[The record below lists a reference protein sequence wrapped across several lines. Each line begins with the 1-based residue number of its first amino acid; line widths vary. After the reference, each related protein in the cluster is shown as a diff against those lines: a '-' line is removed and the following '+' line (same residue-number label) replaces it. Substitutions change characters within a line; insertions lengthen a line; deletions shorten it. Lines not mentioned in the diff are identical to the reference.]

1 MDVIMKQEDRQNLYK
16 LFRDHGD
23 VLGADG
29 TARVAL
35 ESFIRSIQDLRC
47 APEKLEELVAELIHS
62 IKHTEP
68 QITPLVHLI
77 EEFEN
82 EMAGQF
88 STDLKATKGKI
99 TSLLNAKIDR
109 LKDIGLQMTAR
120 GLKCIDRY
128 DVIIVYSTSTS
139 IRDTLVKANKIGK
152 PFEVLI
158 LKQDFT
164 KTRKLIWTASGEK
177 IDHEVIPE
185 YNLSNFITKA
195 NKFFLGSISI
205 TPDNKAVCPLG
216 SAEVVSLCHLN
227 RIPIYLFANSLKFSH
242 KASGTHKIHEKRES
256 RLDGQTSYA
265 MTIHSHCLVDLEHVD
280 FIVREDG
287 VIPREEF
294 RTRFIC

>member
-1 MDVIMKQEDRQNLYK
+1 MDVIMKQEDRQNLFK

-29 TARVAL
+29 TALVAL
-35 ESFIRSIQDLRC
+35 ESFIRSIQDLKC
-47 APEKLEELVAELIHS
+47 PADKLEPLVSELVQS
-62 IKHTEP
+62 IKNTEP

-77 EEFEN
+77 EDFEN
-82 EMAGQF
+82 EMTGQF
-88 STDLKATKGKI
+88 SADLKATKGKI

-109 LKDIGLQMTAR
+109 LKNIGAQMTAT

-195 NKFFLGSISI
+195 NKFFLGSVSI

-227 RIPIYLFANSLKFSH
+227 KIPIYLFANSLKFSH
-242 KASGTHKIHEKRES
+242 KASRDQRIHEKKES
-256 RLDGQTSYA
+256 RLDGQTSYS
-265 MTIHSHCLVDLEHVD
+265 MTIHSHCLVDLAHVD
-280 FIVREDG
+280 FIVREDR
-287 VIPREEF
+287 VIPRAEF
-294 RTRFIC
+294 CERLGC

>member
-1 MDVIMKQEDRQNLYK
+1 MGVIMKEKDQQSLYK

-23 VLGADG
+23 VLGAHG
-29 TARVAL
+29 TALVAV
-35 ESFIRSIQDLRC
+35 ESFIRAIRDLKC
-47 APEKLEELVAELIHS
+47 QADQLEPLVAELIES
-62 IKHTEP
+62 IKNTEP

-77 EEFEN
+77 EDFEN
-82 EMAGQF
+82 KMAGQF
-88 STDLKATKGKI
+88 SADLNATKEKI
-99 TSLLNAKIDR
+99 ISILNTQMNR
-109 LKDIGLQMTAR
+109 LKEIGSQMIAS
-120 GLKCIDRY
+120 GSKCIHRY
-128 DVIIVYSTSTS
+128 DVIIVYSTSAA

-216 SAEVVSLCHLN
+216 AAEVVSLCHLN
-227 RIPIYLFANSLKFSH
+227 KIPIYLFANSLKFSH
-242 KASGTHKIHEKRES
+242 KASSRHRIHEKTES

-287 VIPREEF
+287 VIPHAEF
-294 RTRFIC
+294 RERLMR

>member
-1 MDVIMKQEDRQNLYK
+1 MKQEDRQNLYK

>member
-1 MDVIMKQEDRQNLYK
+1 MKNEDRQNLYK

-23 VLGADG
+23 VLGTDA
-29 TARVAL
+29 TALVAL
-35 ESFIRSIQDLRC
+35 ESFIRSVQELKCPAD
-47 APEKLEELVAELIHS
+47 KLEPLVTELIQS
-62 IKHTEP
+62 IKNTEP

-77 EEFEN
+77 EAFED

-88 STDLKATKGKI
+88 SHDLKKTKQKI
-99 TSLLNAKIDR
+99 AAILSDKVDR
-109 LKDIGLQMTAR
+109 LKTIGEQMIEQGVT
-120 GLKCIDRY
+120 CIERY
-128 DVIIVYSTSTS
+128 DVIIVYSISAA
-139 IRDTLVKANKIGK
+139 IRETMLRARKIGK

-164 KTRKLIWTASGEK
+164 KTRKLIWSASGAE

-195 NKFFLGSISI
+195 NKFFLGAMSI

-227 RIPIYLFANSLKFSH
+227 EIPVYLFANSLKFSH
-242 KASGTHKIHEKRES
+242 KPSDAHRIHEKHEY
-256 RLDGQTSYA
+256 RLEGQTSYD
-265 MTIHSHCLVDLEHVD
+265 MTIHSHCLVDLKHVD

-287 VIPREEF
+287 IIPREDF
-294 RTRFIC
+294 CKQMGC

>member
-1 MDVIMKQEDRQNLYK
+1 MKQEDRQNLYK

-23 VLGADG
+23 VLGAHG
-29 TARVAL
+29 TALVAL
-35 ESFIRSIQDLRC
+35 ASFIRSIQDLKC
-47 APEKLEELVAELIHS
+47 TTDKLEPLVTELIQS
-62 IKHTEP
+62 IKNAEP

-77 EEFEN
+77 EDFET
-82 EMAGQF
+82 EMTGQF
-88 STDLKATKGKI
+88 SDDIKATKTKI
-99 TSLLNAKIDR
+99 TTVLNAKIDR
-109 LKDIGLQMTAR
+109 LKQIGAQMTVS

-128 DVIIVYSTSTS
+128 DVIIVYSTSAS
-139 IRDTLVKANKIGK
+139 IRDTLVQANKIGK

-164 KTRKLIWTASGEK
+164 KTRKLIWTASGED

-227 RIPIYLFANSLKFSH
+227 KIPVYLFANSLKYSH
-242 KASGTHKIHEKRES
+242 QASGDHNIHEKREI
-256 RLDGQTSYA
+256 RVDGQTSYA
-265 MTIHSHCLVDLEHVD
+265 MTIHSHCIVDLNHVD

-287 VIPREEF
+287 VIPREVF
-294 RTRFIC
+294 CNQIGC

>member
-1 MDVIMKQEDRQNLYK
+1 MGVIMKQEDRQNLYK

-23 VLGADG
+23 TLGADG

-47 APEKLEELVAELIHS
+47 PPEKLEQLVAELIHS

-77 EEFEN
+77 EEVEN

-109 LKDIGLQMTAR
+109 LKDIGVQMTAR

-227 RIPIYLFANSLKFSH
+227 KIPIYLFANSLKFSH
-242 KASGTHKIHEKRES
+242 KASSTHKIHEKRES
-256 RLDGQTSYA
+256 RRDGQTSYA

-294 RTRFIC
+294 CTRFLC

>member
-1 MDVIMKQEDRQNLYK
+1 MGVIMKQEDRQNLYK

-23 VLGADG
+23 VLGAHG
-29 TARVAL
+29 TALVAL
-35 ESFIRSIQDLRC
+35 ASFIRSIQDLKC
-47 APEKLEELVAELIHS
+47 TTDKLEPLVTELIQS
-62 IKHTEP
+62 IKNAEP

-77 EEFEN
+77 EDFET
-82 EMAGQF
+82 EMTSQF
-88 STDLKATKGKI
+88 SDDIKATKTKI
-99 TSLLNAKIDR
+99 TTVLNAKIDR
-109 LKDIGLQMTAR
+109 LKQIGAQMTVS

-128 DVIIVYSTSTS
+128 DVIIVYSTSAS
-139 IRDTLVKANKIGK
+139 IRDTLVQANKIGK

-164 KTRKLIWTASGEK
+164 KTRKLIWTASGED

-227 RIPIYLFANSLKFSH
+227 KIPVYLFANSLKFSH
-242 KASGTHKIHEKRES
+242 KASGDHKIHEKREI
-256 RLDGQTSYA
+256 RVDGQTSYA
-265 MTIHSHCLVDLEHVD
+265 MTIHSHCIVDLNHVD

-287 VIPREEF
+287 VIPREVF
-294 RTRFIC
+294 CNQIGC

>member
-1 MDVIMKQEDRQNLYK
+1 MMKENDRENLFK

-23 VLGADG
+23 VLGTDG
-29 TARVAL
+29 TALVAL
-35 ESFIRSIQDLRC
+35 ESFIRSIRELKCPAD
-47 APEKLEELVAELIHS
+47 KLESLVNELITS
-62 IKHTEP
+62 IKNTEP

-77 EEFEN
+77 EAFEK

-88 STDLKATKGKI
+88 SDNLKATKKKI
-99 TSLLNAKIDR
+99 IAILNTKIDQ
-109 LKDIGLQMTAR
+109 LKEIGRQMIES
-120 GLKCIDRY
+120 GLKCIRRY
-128 DVIIVYSTSTS
+128 DVIIVYSTSTV
-139 IRDTLVKANKIGK
+139 IRDTLVRSHTIGK

-164 KTRKLIWTASGEK
+164 KTRKLIWTASGEE

-195 NKFFLGSISI
+195 NKFFLGAISI

-227 RIPIYLFANSLKFSH
+227 KIPVYLFANSLKFSH
-242 KASGTHKIHEKRES
+242 KPSQAHKIHEKHEEH
-256 RLDGQTSYA
+256 LDGRTSYE

-280 FIVREDG
+280 FIVSETG
-287 VIPREEF
+287 VSPRADF
-294 RTRFIC
+294 CRGIGG

>member
-1 MDVIMKQEDRQNLYK
+1 MKQEDRQNLYK

-23 VLGADG
+23 TLGADG

-47 APEKLEELVAELIHS
+47 PPEKLEQLVAELIHS

-77 EEFEN
+77 EEVEN

-109 LKDIGLQMTAR
+109 LKDIGVQMTAR

-227 RIPIYLFANSLKFSH
+227 KIPIYLFANSLKFSH
-242 KASGTHKIHEKRES
+242 KASSTHKIHEKRES
-256 RLDGQTSYA
+256 RRDGQTSYA

-294 RTRFIC
+294 CTRFLC

>member
-1 MDVIMKQEDRQNLYK
+1 MGVIMKNEDRQNLYK

-23 VLGADG
+23 VLGTDA
-29 TARVAL
+29 TALVAL
-35 ESFIRSIQDLRC
+35 TSFIRSIQ
-47 APEKLEELVAELIHS
+47 ELKCPADQIETLVMELIQS
-62 IKHTEP
+62 IKNTEP

-88 STDLKATKGKI
+88 SRDLKATKEKI
-99 TSLLNAKIDR
+99 AAVLNSKIDR
-109 LKDIGLQMTAR
+109 LKNIGEQMIAK
-120 GLKCIDRY
+120 GMKCIDRY
-128 DVIIVYSTSTS
+128 DVIIVYSISAV
-139 IRDTLVKANKIGK
+139 IRETMLKARKIGK

-164 KTRKLIWTASGEK
+164 KTRKLIWSASGAE

-195 NKFFLGSISI
+195 NKFFLGAMSI

-227 RIPIYLFANSLKFSH
+227 EIPVYLFANSLKFSH
-242 KASGTHKIHEKRES
+242 KPSNAHRIHEKHEY
-256 RLDGQTSYA
+256 RLEGQTSYD
-265 MTIHSHCLVDLEHVD
+265 MTIHSHCLVDLKHVD

-287 VIPREEF
+287 VMPRQDF
-294 RTRFIC
+294 CQKPG

>member
-1 MDVIMKQEDRQNLYK
+1 MGVIMKQEDRQNLFK

-23 VLGADG
+23 VLGAHG
-29 TARVAL
+29 TALVAL
-35 ESFIRSIQDLRC
+35 ESFVRSIQDLKC
-47 APEKLEELVAELIHS
+47 PADKLEQLVAELIHA
-62 IKHTEP
+62 IKNTEP

-77 EEFEN
+77 EAFEN
-82 EMAGQF
+82 EMTDQF
-88 STDLKATKGKI
+88 STDLKTTKGKI
-99 TSLLNAKIDR
+99 TTLLNAKIEQ
-109 LKDIGLQMTAR
+109 LKDIGAQMTVS
-120 GLKCIDRY
+120 GLKCISRY
-128 DVIIVYSTSTS
+128 DVIIVYSTSAS

-205 TPDNKAVCPLG
+205 TPDNKAICPLG
-216 SAEVVSLCHLN
+216 AAEVVSLCHLN
-227 RIPIYLFANSLKFSH
+227 KIPIYLFANSLKFSH
-242 KASGTHKIHEKRES
+242 KASGEHKIHEKTER
-256 RLDGQTSYA
+256 RLDGQTSYS

-280 FIVREDG
+280 FIVQEDG

-294 RTRFIC
+294 CDRLGC